1 MENVSIEVG
10 RGGEVVIAEFGL
22 PGESG
27 PGGECGRRRS
37 WGGVVEGC
45 EVRGERV
52 WDDVGG

>member
-1 MENVSIEVG
+1 MENISIEVG
-10 RGGEVVIAEFGL
+10 RGVEVVIAEFGL